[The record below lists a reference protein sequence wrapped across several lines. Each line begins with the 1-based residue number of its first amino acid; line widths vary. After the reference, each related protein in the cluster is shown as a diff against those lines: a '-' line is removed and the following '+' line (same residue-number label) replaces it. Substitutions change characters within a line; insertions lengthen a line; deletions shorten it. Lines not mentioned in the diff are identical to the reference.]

1 MREIAKRT
9 KLKLARARKASQND
23 SKSVLSS
30 FFSFF
35 CCPFAFEPIR
45 APFAAPL
52 FRPFSKAM
60 TAPRS
65 PRRASAGGGLPVTVS
80 PARESAPPHGG
91 AAGGREKRRGL
102 IVLALA
108 AVGCLFLISL
118 SSSSTSGLG
127 GASLASPSGTTTR
140 NSRRLLNTGEGE
152 ECAGIGVE
160 GGAATCVLELDS
172 RRNSFGPHPKI
183 SSSAS
188 FQKTARRDQSDF
200 FGFSLSLSCSLSFL
214 LPPFNEPASEPCP
227 PRRSGVSDL
236 RKACLVYENSLSF
249 FEKAPTFFL
258 SKSLKKKLAL
268 PPSSNRSPL
277 STSTSLSL
285 LFDTTTTTTT
295 APSPLPSP
303 PSFLPGQPWFD
314 SDGNA
319 IQAHGGSALRTPD
332 GTYWWYGEDK
342 SGASYETAPG
352 GHWRVDTVGVAAY
365 WSRDLVSWHRSPR
378 LALAATKEIP
388 DLNPKTSILER
399 PKVVYNAKTKK

>member
-258 SKSLKKKLAL
+258 SKSLKKNSPSPLPPTAHPSRPRPPSPSSSTPPPPPPQPPPRSLPL
-268 PPSSNRSPL
+268 PPSSRASPG
-277 STSTSLSL
+277 STPTETPSRPTG
-285 LFDTTTTTTT
+285 DRPCARPT
-295 APSPLPSP
+295 APTGGTARTSPARATRRRPAATGGSTPSASP
-303 PSFLPGQPWFD
+303 PTGPATWCRG
-314 SDGNA
+314 
-319 IQAHGGSALRTPD
+319 
-332 GTYWWYGEDK
+332 
-342 SGASYETAPG
+342 TAPLG
-352 GHWRVDTVGVAAY
+352 WR
-365 WSRDLVSWHRSPR
+365 WRRPRRSR
-378 LALAATKEIP
+378 T
-388 DLNPKTSILER
+388 
-399 PKVVYNAKTKK
+399 